1 MLAVGFAGVAMA
13 AYALCSGLIQIEIT
27 RTGDDGLEESAP
39 DMSAFT
45 FRDREQ
51 HNESTSG

>member
-39 DMSAFT
+39 DMSVFT

>member
-1 MLAVGFAGVAMA
+1 MAMA
-13 AYALCSGLIQIEIT
+13 AYALYSGLIQIEIT
-27 RTGDDGLEESAP
+27 RIRKDGLEESAP